1 LDLTLRKEGMLTAI
15 VSPGWQ
21 TFASATAFGAAIALP
36 TTLAAIALEGTFS
49 KSFEGSKSIRAFA
62 TTTPR
67 KGGADKGKSRG
78 DRITIPGDKSTGGI
92 DLGCQIG
99 ILNVFFVKQTG

>member
-49 KSFEGSKSIRAFA
+49 KSFEGSKSIRALASA
-62 TTTPR
+62 TPG

-78 DRITIPGDKSTGGI
+78 NQTKIPGNKSTCGI
-92 DLGCQIG
+92 DLGRQIG
-99 ILNVFFVKQTG
+99 ILNVFLVK